1 MFNFKHK
8 EFRKKSDEEL
18 VNLFKQEQNS
28 LCLGILYERY
38 GHLVMGACM
47 KYLKNPTE
55 AEDMTMLIFEGLHYK
70 LLKHEI
76 SFFKSWLYMVT
87 KNECFMLLRKKGREV
102 PFSEIH
108 ETKQTESDDDIQLKE
123 QKLSILEEMIPLL
136 KEDQRICIELFYLKE
151 MSYQQI
157 SDQLKMTLM
166 QVKSAIQNG
175 KRNLKLR
182 LEEKNEFR

>member
-1 MFNFKHK
+1 
-8 EFRKKSDEEL
+8 
-18 VNLFKQEQNS
+18 
-28 LCLGILYERY
+28 
-38 GHLVMGACM
+38 
-47 KYLKNPTE
+47 
-55 AEDMTMLIFEGLHYK
+55 
-70 LLKHEI
+70 
-76 SFFKSWLYMVT
+76 
-87 KNECFMLLRKKGREV
+87 MLLRKKGREV

-108 ETKQTESDDDIQLKE
+108 ETKQTESDDEIQLKE
-123 QKLSILEEMIPLL
+123 QKLSILEEVIPLL
-136 KEDQRICIELFYLKE
+136 KDDQRICIEMFYLKE